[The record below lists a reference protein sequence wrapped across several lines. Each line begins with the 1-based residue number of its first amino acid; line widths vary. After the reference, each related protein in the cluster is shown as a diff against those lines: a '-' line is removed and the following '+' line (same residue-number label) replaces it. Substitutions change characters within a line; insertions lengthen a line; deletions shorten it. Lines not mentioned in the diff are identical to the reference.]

1 MCGITVTGTFS
12 LSSPS
17 RGIAPPLAG
26 DPFVSVIL
34 AIRNEAGFI
43 DRTLTAI
50 LEQDFPPERMEVLIA
65 DGQSTD
71 ATRGVIAAT
80 AARYSAPAVVILDN
94 PGRFV
99 SPGLNATLSAARGDI
114 VVRIDGHTIVERGYV
129 RECVDALLRTGADN
143 VGGRMD
149 PVGQNAFGMAVALA
163 TSSPFGVGGARFHYS
178 TEEEWVDTVYLG
190 AWPRAIFDMLGGFD
204 EEQIRNQDDEFNY
217 RLRER
222 GGKVLLTPR
231 IRSQYFNRGT
241 LKSLW
246 MQYYQYGFWKVR
258 VMQKH
263 PKQMQTRQFV
273 PALFVCGWAALMAG
287 AVFATPARYLLAG
300 AAILYL
306 GASAVAAASVARKR
320 APHLAPLVMLS
331 FGVLHFAYGAGFLAG
346 LIRFRGRW
354 RKSERPLAAHGSGSS
369 TNAPN

>member
-1 MCGITVTGTFS
+1 MPA
-12 LSSPS
+12 LS
-17 RGIAPPLAG
+17 G

-50 LEQDFPPERMEVLIA
+50 LEQDFPRERMEVLIA

-71 ATRGVIAAT
+71 STRAVIGSI
-80 AARYSAPAVVILDN
+80 AARYSAPTVTILDN

-99 SPGLNATLSAARGDI
+99 SPGLNAALAAAKGEI
-114 VVRIDGHTIVERGYV
+114 IVRIDGHTIVEGDYV

-149 PVGQNAFGMAVALA
+149 PVGRNAFGMAVALA

-190 AWPRAIFDMLGGFD
+190 AWPRAIFELLGGFD

-231 IRSQYFNRGT
+231 IRSRYFNRGT
-241 LKSLW
+241 LQSLW

-273 PALFVCGWAALMAG
+273 PALFVCGWAALAAG
-287 AVFATPARYLLAG
+287 AVVATPARYLLAG
-300 AAILYL
+300 AATLYL
-306 GASAVAAASVARKR
+306 GASALAAVSVARKQAQTR
-320 APHLAPLVMLS
+320 LAPLVMLS
-331 FGVLHFAYGAGFLAG
+331 FGVLHFAYGLGFLAG
-346 LIRFRGRW
+346 LVRFRGRW
-354 RKSERPLAAHGSGSS
+354 RKTTQPLAAHGSGSS
-369 TNAPN
+369 TNVPN

>member
-1 MCGITVTGTFS
+1 L
-12 LSSPS
+12 LS
-17 RGIAPPLAG
+17 G

-43 DRTLTAI
+43 ERTLTAI
-50 LEQDFPPERMEVLIA
+50 LEQDFPSERMEVLIA
-65 DGQSTD
+65 DGESTD
-71 ATRGVIAAT
+71 STRAVIASI
-80 AARYSAPAVVILDN
+80 AARYPAPAIAILEN

-99 SPGLNATLSAARGDI
+99 SPGLNAALAAARGDI

-129 RECVDALLRTGADN
+129 HECVDALLRTGADN

-149 PVGQNAFGMAVALA
+149 PVGQNSFGTAVALA

-178 TEEEWVDTVYLG
+178 SEEEWVDTVYLG
-190 AWPRAIFDMLGGFD
+190 AWPRAIFDVLGGFD
-204 EEQIRNQDDEFNY
+204 EEQVRNQDDEFNY
-217 RLRER
+217 RLREH

-241 LKSLW
+241 LESLW
-246 MQYYQYGFWKVR
+246 KQYYQYGFWKVR

-273 PALFVCGWAALMAG
+273 PALFVSGWVVLIAG
-287 AVFATPARYLLAG
+287 SVFATPARYLLAG

-306 GASAVAAASVARKR
+306 SASAAAAVSVARKKAR
-320 APHLAPLVMLS
+320 PELVPLVMLS
-331 FGVLHFAYGAGFLAG
+331 FGVLHFAYGAGSLAG
-346 LIRFRGRW
+346 LIRFGGRW
-354 RKSERPLAAHGSGSS
+354 RKTARPLAAYGNGSS

>member
-1 MCGITVTGTFS
+1 
-12 LSSPS
+12 
-17 RGIAPPLAG
+17 IAPALPG

-43 DRTLTAI
+43 ERTLTAI
-50 LEQDFPPERMEVLIA
+50 LEQDFPRERMEVLIA
-65 DGQSTD
+65 DGESTD
-71 ATRGVIAAT
+71 STRAVIASL
-80 AARYSAPAVVILDN
+80 AARSGAPAVAILDN

-99 SPGLNATLSAARGDI
+99 SPGLNAALARARGDI
-114 VVRIDGHTIVERGYV
+114 VVRIDGHTIVERDYV
-129 RECVDALLRTGADN
+129 RECVSALLRTGADN

-149 PVGQNAFGMAVALA
+149 PVGQNSLGKAVALA

-190 AWPRAIFDMLGGFD
+190 AWPRAIFDTLGGFD

-222 GGKVLLTPR
+222 GGRVLLTPR
-231 IRSQYFNRGT
+231 IRSRYFNRGT
-241 LKSLW
+241 LGSLW
-246 MQYYQYGFWKVR
+246 RQYYQYGFWKVR

-263 PKQMQTRQFV
+263 PRQMQARQFV
-273 PALFVCGWAALMAG
+273 PAVFVSGWVVLLAG
-287 AVFATPARYLLAG
+287 SVFATPARYLLAG

-306 GASAVAAASVARKR
+306 GASATAAASVAGKK
-320 APHLAPLVMLS
+320 APRLAPLVMLS

-354 RKSERPLAAHGSGSS
+354 RKTTAQPLAAHGSGSS